1 MIFLDAQLSPHLAIR
16 ITEHIKIDT
25 VSASYL
31 GMTRS
36 NDSEIF
42 SYARENDLIII
53 TKDEDFI
60 KLLDRFGPPPKIIWL
75 TCGNTSNS
83 YLKELFSSRLSQ
95 ALELL
100 KENSLV
106 EITD

>member
-1 MIFLDAQLSPHLAIR
+1 MIFLDAQLSPHLAVW
-16 ITEHIKIDT
+16 ITDHFKIET
-25 VSASYL
+25 VSASCL
-31 GMTRS
+31 GMLRAS
-36 NDSEIF
+36 DSEIF
-42 SYARENDLIII
+42 SYARENNLIII